1 MSHTIN
7 WVERSYKPGDET
19 RITEFLR
26 EMENEESDLGYWRWA
41 HSRANDGLGAV
52 IRFAEDPSG
61 KIVGH
66 YAVVFTEL
74 TLDGR
79 PVVGAQSFDVFVAP
93 SHRRQGIF
101 QQLCT
106 STLKE
111 ATKQGTPLV
120 YGFTQTQGA
129 AWKGFTGGIGY
140 IHLANVPRMVF
151 VLDPGQAAKR
161 RYDNR
166 LRSLVVS
173 AGLRL
178 FKRTHFDEAVLSKK
192 VSTFDHSAMSSF
204 WNDANRTARIM
215 VARTPRYLKWRYVD
229 RPNREYALFT
239 AEDNGSILGFMVV
252 RIRRGEHIRC
262 TLADFLSKD
271 GPDADK
277 GEVIK
282 DLTLASLKYAS
293 DLGADVVDAWI
304 PNQYVADFKT
314 LGFIDRPTDMGRIA
328 YSSTLEKSF
337 YGNPANYYLTMG
349 DSYGG

>member
-1 MSHTIN
+1 
-7 WVERSYKPGDET
+7 
-19 RITEFLR
+19 
-26 EMENEESDLGYWRWA
+26 MENEESDLGYWRWA
-41 HSRANDGLGAV
+41 HTKLNNGLGAV

-79 PVVGAQSFDVFVAP
+79 TVVGAQSFDVFVAP

-101 QQLCT
+101 QQLCI

-111 ATKQGTPLV
+111 ATRKGTPLV
-120 YGFTQTQGA
+120 YGFTQTEGA

-140 IHLANVPRMVF
+140 IHVANVPRMIY
-151 VLDPGQAAKR
+151 VLEPRLAAKR
-161 RYDNR
+161 RYGNR
-166 LRSLVVS
+166 LRALLVS

-178 FKRTHFDEAVLSKK
+178 LKRTRLDEPVWSKK
-192 VSTFDHSAMSSF
+192 VSSFDPKAMSAF
-204 WNDANRTARIM
+204 WNDVKRTARIM
-215 VARTPRYLKWRYVD
+215 VARTPRYLKWRYLD

-239 AEDNGSILGFMVV
+239 AEENGSMSGFMVV
-252 RIRRGEHIRC
+252 RIRRGENMRC
-262 TLADFLSKD
+262 TLVDFLSRN
-271 GPDADK
+271 GQEADK
-277 GEVIK
+277 DEVLK

-304 PNQYVADFKT
+304 PYQYAASFKA
-314 LGFIDRPTDMGRIA
+314 LGFISRPTDMGRIA